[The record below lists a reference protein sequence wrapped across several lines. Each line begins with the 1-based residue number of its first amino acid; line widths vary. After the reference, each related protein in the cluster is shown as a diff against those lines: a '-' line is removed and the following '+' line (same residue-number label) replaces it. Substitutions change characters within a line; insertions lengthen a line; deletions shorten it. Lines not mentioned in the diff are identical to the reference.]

1 MLFKQEPEIPEGI
14 KTKIS
19 EVPVMNDKIINHL
32 SELYGMPIMQVRDV
46 IHFMGS
52 YTRKVITDGLM
63 ETVMLPGF
71 GKFAPNIKLLQLQK
85 KRMREIRNRKYLL
98 TLALKGKN
106 INFVPQDNPI
116 TYNVNKDNLG

>member
-19 EVPVMNDKIINHL
+19 EVPVMNDKIINDL
-32 SELYGMPIMQVRDV
+32 SELYGIPIMQVRDV

-63 ETVMLPGF
+63 ETIMLPGF
-71 GKFAPNIKLLQLQK
+71 GKFAPNIKLLQSQK
-85 KRMREIRNRKYLL
+85 KRIREIRNRKYLL